1 MLPAQTTRALQLAGV
16 IGLEGN
22 RAVWTGGNTTLVQM
36 GDILDRGDEE
46 IGERQPPSVHL
57 SRALSLTVCH
67 GIATAGILFL
77 LQRLAEGA
85 EAAGGAV
92 YVLNGNH
99 EILNVAL
106 DFSYVTA
113 GAFQE
118 SARFGRRLEE
128 LFGDTAASGG
138 SAVDPDNEKD
148 AWQAALR
155 ARVGLFAPGGPLAQ
169 QFARNSTVLVVNDT
183 VFAHG
188 GLLPVHV
195 RFGLERINEGVSRWM
210 LGDEGDD
217 LREALEHAKG
227 PQSSVVWNRQFA
239 REKGW
244 RNPGV
249 RYAQCGLLRQ
259 ALSMVPGAKRLVV
272 GHTPQRGGCNCECDG
287 LVWRVDVGLSRGV
300 FGNPPQALEIV
311 GDTVRVLTSA
321 GPRLEKR
328 APEKLAPP
336 QWLVPK
342 TKLRAPQGAGD
353 DQ

>member
-1 MLPAQTTRALQLAGV
+1 
-16 IGLEGN
+16 
-22 RAVWTGGNTTLVQM
+22 
-36 GDILDRGDEE
+36 
-46 IGERQPPSVHL
+46 
-57 SRALSLTVCH
+57 
-67 GIATAGILFL
+67 
-77 LQRLAEGA
+77 
-85 EAAGGAV
+85 V

-99 EILNVAL
+99 EILNVSC

-128 LFGDTAASGG
+128 LFGDTDASGSDG
-138 SAVDPDNEKD
+138 KGDPKNEKD

-188 GLLPVHV
+188 GLLPTHV

-210 LGDEGDD
+210 LGDESDD
-217 LREALEHAKG
+217 LREALEYAKG

-244 RNPGV
+244 RNPAV
-249 RYAQCGLLRQ
+249 RYSQCGLLRQ
-259 ALSMVPGAKRLVV
+259 ALELIPGAKRLVV

-300 FGNPPQALEIV
+300 FGNPPQVLEID
-311 GDTVRVLTSA
+311 GDRVRVLIAA
-321 GPRLEKR
+321 GPRLEKTTTDR
-328 APEKLAPP
+328 LAPP
-336 QWLVPK
+336 QWLIK
-342 TKLRAPQGAGD
+342 TKLTQRREPGVQKEGSTID
-353 DQ
+353 DWD